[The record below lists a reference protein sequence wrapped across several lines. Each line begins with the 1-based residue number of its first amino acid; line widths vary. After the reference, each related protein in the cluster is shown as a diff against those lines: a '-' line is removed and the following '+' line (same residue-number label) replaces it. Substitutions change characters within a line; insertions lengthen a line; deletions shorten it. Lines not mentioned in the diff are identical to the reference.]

1 MPSGHESK
9 QISLGRA
16 ALLLAMTEDRKEEE
30 EVKKWLASVGYTRAV
45 ATEVSGTLHEF
56 KQKVVKNAVAAAL
69 NTGVI
74 ENAPEKIHSVVH
86 AALEAL
92 CGIQVVSMANPS
104 LKVKMS
110 IVSDQKW
117 VAVGMFGVSAA
128 YPSTNHERAG
138 LGVMHL

>member
-1 MPSGHESK
+1 MPSGHETK

-30 EVKKWLASVGYTRAV
+30 EVKKWLASIGYTRAV

-92 CGIQVVSMANPS
+92 CGIQVVSMGNPS

>member
-30 EVKKWLASVGYTRAV
+30 EVKKWLASIGYTKAV

>member
-1 MPSGHESK
+1 VPSGHETK

-30 EVKKWLASVGYTRAV
+30 EVKKWLASIGYTRAV

-92 CGIQVVSMANPS
+92 CGIQVVSMGNPS